1 MLLAKTK
8 LTAVK
13 VLISKAFIDPYINHD
28 ELVLLNNMLREYN
41 EIIEE
46 TKTLKNAVEETI
58 WKELKSIVSVITITV
73 NQNYSVRKT
82 KQNRIMLLSNCT
94 LFDKKKSMFFINQE
108 ASKLGNH

>member
-8 LTAVK
+8 LTTVK

-46 TKTLKNAVEETI
+46 TKTPKNAVEETI

-82 KQNRIMLLSNCT
+82 KQNRIMLLSNCA
-94 LFDKKKSMFFINQE
+94 LFDKKKYMFLINQE